1 MGRSLMDTKIEAFLE
16 MISVERGAA
25 RNTLDAYR
33 RDLSDFCIFVASHR
47 ETLDSLNQT
56 IIEAYARDLA
66 LRGLATSTTLRRRA
80 ALRQF
85 FAFAHAEGWRDDD
98 PTSRWDGV
106 RKPRTLPKSVRTGDV
121 EALIDAARSL
131 GGWRGARAL
140 CLLELVYGCGLRVS
154 ELVGLP
160 MLALPKGDTPA
171 MLVKGKGGKERLVPL
186 GSHARLALTH
196 WTAIRPTILPKRD
209 SSIQRSVPLSEK
221 FVFPG
226 RGKAGHLGRRE
237 FGRLL
242 DELALAAG
250 LDPTK
255 LSPHVLRHAFATH
268 LVEGGADLRAVQVML
283 GHADIAT
290 TQIYTHV
297 ADARLHAVVQSAHP
311 LAKRTKNVATPSTN
325 TEPSAA

>member
-1 MGRSLMDTKIEAFLE
+1 MVEAFLE
-16 MISVERGAA
+16 MIGVERGAA

-33 RDLSDFCIFVASHR
+33 RDLSDFADFIAGQHTTFDNVSS
-47 ETLDSLNQT
+47 ESV
-56 IIEAYARDLA
+56 EAYARDLA
-66 LRGLATSTTLRRRA
+66 NRGLSSATTLRRRA

-85 FAFAHAEGWRDDD
+85 FTFIQREGWRSDD
-98 PTSRWDGV
+98 PTHRWDGV
-106 RKPRTLPKSVRTGDV
+106 RKSRPLPKTLPSNEVD
-121 EALIDAARSL
+121 ALIDAARKL

-160 MLALPKGDTPA
+160 MMALPKPDVAA
-171 MLVKGKGGKERLVPL
+171 MLVRGKGGKERLVPL
-186 GSHARLALTH
+186 GSHARAAVSSWLEARLAT
-196 WTAIRPTILPKRD
+196 LPKKGTKY
-209 SSIQRSVPLSEK
+209 SEMSEIMTK

-226 RGKAGHLGRRE
+226 KGKAGHLGRRE

-242 DELALAAG
+242 EELALKAG
-250 LDPTK
+250 LDPKK

-297 ADARLHAVVQSAHP
+297 ADARLQKLVETVHP
-311 LAKRTKNVATPSTN
+311 LAHERSKTHQTT
-325 TEPSAA
+325 

>member
-1 MGRSLMDTKIEAFLE
+1 MIDPRLEAFLE
-16 MISVERGAA
+16 MIAVERGAA

-33 RDLSDFCIFVASHR
+33 RDLIDFQIFLQRNGTGFDTATS
-47 ETLDSLNQT
+47 QT
-56 IIEAYARDLA
+56 IEAYARDLSE
-66 LRGLATSTTLRRRA
+66 RGLANATFSRRRA

-85 FAFAHAEGWRDDD
+85 FAFAAQEGWRIDN
-98 PTSRWDGV
+98 PTSQWDGV
-106 RKPRTLPKSVRTGDV
+106 GKARSLPKTVQTGEV
-121 EALIDAARSL
+121 EALIEAARTL

-160 MLALPKGDTPA
+160 MSAMPKADAHA

-186 GSHARLALTH
+186 GSHARAALQTWLEVREQNMPIKEGKAPLAM
-196 WTAIRPTILPKRD
+196 RY
-209 SSIQRSVPLSEK
+209 
-221 FVFPG
+221 VFPA

-242 DELALAAG
+242 DDLALKAG
-250 LDPTK
+250 LDPAK
-255 LSPHVLRHAFATH
+255 ISPHVLRHAFATH
-268 LVEGGADLRAVQVML
+268 LVEGGADLRAIQVML

-297 ADARLHAVVQSAHP
+297 ADARLRTLVETVHP
-311 LAKRTKNVATPSTN
+311 LAKHVIG
-325 TEPSAA
+325 

>member
-1 MGRSLMDTKIEAFLE
+1 MEHKVEAFLE
-16 MISVERGAA
+16 MIAVERGAA

-33 RDLSDFCIFVASHR
+33 RDLADFNDFMASHKS
-47 ETLDSLNQT
+47 TFDLVTNDLV
-56 IIEAYARDLA
+56 EAYARNLA
-66 LRGLATSTTLRRRA
+66 LRGLSSATTLRRRA

-85 FAFAHAEGWRDDD
+85 FAFAHSEGWRSDD

-106 RKPRTLPKSVRTGDV
+106 RKARALPKTLQTSDV
-121 EALIDAARSL
+121 DALVSAARDL

-160 MLALPKGDTPA
+160 MIALPRPDVSA
-171 MLVKGKGGKERLVPL
+171 MLVKGKGGKERLVPM
-186 GSHARLALTH
+186 GSHAKTALSAWLDMRAATLAKTGEK
-196 WTAIRPTILPKRD
+196 PD
-209 SSIQRSVPLSEK
+209 SSRTLSVK

-226 RGKAGHLGRRE
+226 KGKAGHLGRRE

-242 DELALAAG
+242 EELALAAG
-250 LDPTK
+250 LDPKK

-297 ADARLHAVVQSAHP
+297 ADARLQKLVETSHP
-311 LAKRTKNVATPSTN
+311 LAVRDLKRQETL
-325 TEPSAA
+325 

>member
-1 MGRSLMDTKIEAFLE
+1 MGYALMETKIETFLE
-16 MISVERGAA
+16 MIGVERGAA

-33 RDLSDFCIFVASHR
+33 RDLADFSGFLAHR
-47 ETLDSLNQT
+47 KIGFDAIGNDT
-56 IIEAYARDLA
+56 IEAYARDLA
-66 LRGLATSTTLRRRA
+66 VRDLSTSTTLRRRA

-85 FAFAHAEGWRDDD
+85 FAFAHSEGWRNDD

-106 RKPRTLPKSVRTGDV
+106 KKGRPLPKIVPTGDV
-121 EALIDAARSL
+121 EALIEAARSL

-160 MLALPKGDTPA
+160 MLALPKPDVPA

-186 GSHARLALTH
+186 GSHARAAVGA
-196 WTAIRPTILPKRD
+196 WVAIRPITLPEAEKG
-209 SSIQRSVPLSEK
+209 SSQAPPLATK

-226 RGKAGHLGRRE
+226 KGKAGHLGRRE

-242 DELALAAG
+242 DELALKAG
-250 LDPTK
+250 LDPAK

-297 ADARLHAVVQSAHP
+297 ADARLHALVQSTHP
-311 LAKRTKNVATPSTN
+311 LAKRPLSKRPAK
-325 TEPSAA
+325 ARA

>member
-1 MGRSLMDTKIEAFLE
+1 VIDHRVEAFLE
-16 MISVERGAA
+16 MIAVERGAA

-33 RDLSDFCIFVASHR
+33 RDLSDFSSFLIVQHANFDNVS
-47 ETLDSLNQT
+47 NQ
-56 IIEAYARDLA
+56 IIEAYAQDLA
-66 LRGLATSTTLRRRA
+66 IRGLSSSTTLRRRA

-85 FAFAHAEGWRDDD
+85 FAFAHSEGWRTDD

-106 RKPRTLPKSVRTGDV
+106 RKERSLPKTLQSNDV
-121 EALIDAARSL
+121 DALIEAAKHL

-160 MLALPKGDTPA
+160 MIALPKPDMPA
-171 MLVKGKGGKERLVPL
+171 MLVRGKGGKERLVPM
-186 GSHARLALTH
+186 GSHARASLALWLELRSST
-196 WTAIRPTILPKRD
+196 LPKLSAKADPVRD
-209 SSIQRSVPLSEK
+209 LASK
-221 FVFPG
+221 FVFPAK
-226 RGKAGHLGRRE
+226 GKAGHLGRRE

-242 DELALAAG
+242 DNLAVTAG
-250 LDPTK
+250 VDSK
-255 LSPHVLRHAFATH
+255 NLSPHVLRHAFATH

-297 ADARLHAVVQSAHP
+297 ANARLQKLVETSHP
-311 LAKRTKNVATPSTN
+311 LSKRAIKARVTN
-325 TEPSAA
+325 

>member
-1 MGRSLMDTKIEAFLE
+1 MHHQIEAFLE
-16 MISVERGAA
+16 MITVERCAA
-25 RNTLDAYR
+25 RNTVDAYQ
-33 RDLSDFCIFVASHR
+33 RDLLDFSEFVSAQKFDF
-47 ETLDSLNQT
+47 ETVSNDGV
-56 IIEAYARDLA
+56 EAYARDLTK
-66 LRGLATSTTLRRRA
+66 RGLSSATTLRRRA

-85 FAFAHAEGWRDDD
+85 FTFAHSEGWRKDN

-106 RKPRTLPKSVRTGDV
+106 RKARVLPKTLPTSDV
-121 EALIDAARSL
+121 EALIAAARNL
-131 GGWRGARAL
+131 GGWRGIRAL

-160 MLALPKGDTPA
+160 MAALPRPEASA
-171 MLVKGKGGKERLVPL
+171 MLVNGKGGKERLVPL
-186 GSHARLALTH
+186 GTHARAALRAWLEVRGAT
-196 WTAIRPTILPKRD
+196 LPPHSAPSQLSLSL
-209 SSIQRSVPLSEK
+209 SSK

-226 RGKAGHLGRRE
+226 KGKSGHLGRRE

-242 DELALAAG
+242 DELAMSAG
-250 LDPTK
+250 LDPNK

-297 ADARLHAVVQSAHP
+297 ADARLHRLVETSHP
-311 LAKRTKNVATPSTN
+311 LAKRRLNRAST
-325 TEPSAA
+325 T

>member
-1 MGRSLMDTKIEAFLE
+1 
-16 MISVERGAA
+16 MIAVERGAA

-33 RDLSDFCIFVASHR
+33 RDLADFTTFLKAKAY
-47 ETLDSLNQT
+47 SLEEVT
-56 IIEAYARDLA
+56 GDIVEAYARDIA
-66 LRGLATSTTLRRRA
+66 VRGLSSSTTLRRRA

-85 FAFAHAEGWRDDD
+85 FAFVHSEGWRKDD
-98 PTSRWDGV
+98 PTSLWDGV
-106 RKPRTLPKSVRTGDV
+106 RKERSLPKTLMACEID
-121 EALIDAARSL
+121 ALIDAARSL

-140 CLLELVYGCGLRVS
+140 CLLELIYGCGLRVS

-160 MLALPKGDTPA
+160 MIAVPKQGVPA

-186 GSHARLALTH
+186 GSHARTALSAWLEVRAT
-196 WTAIRPTILPKRD
+196 TLSKRTPATSQTKD
-209 SSIQRSVPLSEK
+209 LSSN
-221 FVFPG
+221 FVFPAT
-226 RGKAGHLGRRE
+226 GKAGHLGRRE

-242 DELALAAG
+242 NELAIAAG
-250 LDPTK
+250 LEPSK

-297 ADARLHAVVQSAHP
+297 ADARLRQLVETSHP
-311 LAKRTKNVATPSTN
+311 LAKRTVKTP
-325 TEPSAA
+325 P

>member
-1 MGRSLMDTKIEAFLE
+1 MDAKVEAFLE
-16 MISVERGAA
+16 MLAAERGAA

-33 RDLSDFCIFVASHR
+33 RDLADFIGFTFQTGVSF
-47 ETLDSLNQT
+47 ENLNQET
-56 IIEAYARDLA
+56 IEAYARDLA
-66 LRGLATSTTLRRRA
+66 LRGLATSTILRRRA

-85 FAFAHAEGWRDDD
+85 FAFAHSEGWRHDD
-98 PTSRWDGV
+98 PTSRWDGIS
-106 RKPRTLPKSVRTGDV
+106 KTRTLPKTVRSGDV
-121 EALIDAARSL
+121 EALIGAAKSL
-131 GGWRGARAL
+131 AGWRGARAL

-160 MLALPKGDTPA
+160 MTALPKAEVSA
-171 MLVKGKGGKERLVPL
+171 MLVKGKGGKERLVPI
-186 GSHARLALTH
+186 GSHARAAVLD
-196 WTAIRPTILPKRD
+196 WIKIRPSTLPPQIMLGNSPK
-209 SSIQRSVPLSEK
+209 LLCEK

-242 DELALAAG
+242 DELAILAG
-250 LDPTK
+250 LDPSK

-297 ADARLHAVVQSAHP
+297 ADARLHTLVQTAHP
-311 LAKRTKNVATPSTN
+311 LAKRALVKQQKIETPL
-325 TEPSAA
+325 

>member
-1 MGRSLMDTKIEAFLE
+1 VIDHRVEAFLE
-16 MISVERGAA
+16 MIAVERGAS

-33 RDLSDFCIFVASHR
+33 RDLVDFASF
-47 ETLDSLNQT
+47 LLGQGSNFDQASNQN
-56 IIEAYARDLA
+56 IEAYAQDLA
-66 LRGLATSTTLRRRA
+66 IRGLSSSTTLRRRA

-85 FAFAHAEGWRDDD
+85 FAFAHSEGWRTDD

-106 RKPRTLPKSVRTGDV
+106 RKDRSLPKTLQITDV
-121 EALIDAARSL
+121 DALITAARSL
-131 GGWRGARAL
+131 VGWRGARAL

-160 MLALPKGDTPA
+160 MIALPKPDMSA
-171 MLVKGKGGKERLVPL
+171 MLVRGKGGKERLVPM
-186 GSHARLALTH
+186 GTHAKAALFAWLEVRIH
-196 WTAIRPTILPKRD
+196 SLPKPSPKTDIMRD
-209 SSIQRSVPLSEK
+209 RASK
-221 FVFPG
+221 FVFPAK
-226 RGKAGHLGRRE
+226 GKAGHLGRRE

-242 DELALAAG
+242 DDLALAAG
-250 LDPTK
+250 LDPKK

-297 ADARLHAVVQSAHP
+297 ADARLQKLVETSHP
-311 LAKRTKNVATPSTN
+311 LATRALKDKLKSGGGGT
-325 TEPSAA
+325 